1 MNLAPLDLVGLT
13 AALSAGIATVLGALA
28 GLRRARRTISS
39 EVADAVARNANM
51 FGEALATLEG
61 DLSEAKTRLR
71 AIEDELADA
80 RRQAQQLR
88 EAIDQL
94 TAAVEGALVILEG
107 TRDPSA
113 TAAANVLRKTRR
125 ATKKAGQRRT
135 TAR

>member
-1 MNLAPLDLVGLT
+1 MMIERLDLVALT
-13 AALSAGIATVLGALA
+13 AALSAGIATVLGAVA

-39 EVADAVARNANM
+39 EVAEAVSRNASM
-51 FGEALATLEG
+51 FSDALASMEG
-61 DLSEAKTRLR
+61 ELAEAKVRLR
-71 AIEDELADA
+71 AIEEELADA

-113 TAAANVLRKTRR
+113 EAAAKVLKTTRR
-125 ATKKAGQRRT
+125 RGAEKRSR
-135 TAR
+135 